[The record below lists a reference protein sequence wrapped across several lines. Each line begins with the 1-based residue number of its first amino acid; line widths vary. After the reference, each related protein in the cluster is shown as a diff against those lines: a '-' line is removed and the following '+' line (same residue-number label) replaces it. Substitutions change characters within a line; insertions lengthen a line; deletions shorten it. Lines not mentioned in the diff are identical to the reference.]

1 MSDFN
6 SPSTPPPA
14 GTTPGHAAPH
24 SQGTNK
30 LAIASLVLSIGSL
43 LVCCLPYGVFF
54 AVLVAIIGAVLG
66 GVAEQQIR
74 EGKGGGMGL
83 AKAGRIIGIIAS
95 LILTVLM
102 ILTIAGISYLGSEEG
117 QQRIRDMGIDPE
129 TGEVID
135 DEVIDPELGDP
146 DTGARIDEPLIDD
159 ADPVEPAVVD
169 PVDPV
174 EVE

>member
-14 GTTPGHAAPH
+14 GTTAGHASPH
-24 SQGTNK
+24 SQGTNP
-30 LAIASLVLSIGSL
+30 LAIVSLVLSIGSL
-43 LVCCLPYGVFF
+43 LVCCLPYVGVFL

-95 LILTVLM
+95 IILTVLM
-102 ILTIAGISYLGSEEG
+102 ILALAGISYLGSEEG

-129 TGEVID
+129 TGEVIE
-135 DEVIDPELGDP
+135 DEPLDPELGDP
-146 DTGARIDEPLIDD
+146 DTGARLDDPLIDD
-159 ADPVEPAVVD
+159 ADPDVVD
-169 PVDPV
+169 PVVDPV

>member
-6 SPSTPPPA
+6 SPTTPPPA
-14 GTTPGHAAPH
+14 GATTGHAAPH
-24 SQGTNK
+24 SQGTNP
-30 LAIASLVLSIGSL
+30 LAIVSLVLSIGSL
-43 LVCCLPYGVFF
+43 LVCCVPYGIFL
-54 AVLVAIIGAVLG
+54 APLVAIVGAVLG

-83 AKAGRIIGIIAS
+83 AKAGRITGIIAS
-95 LILTVLM
+95 IILT
-102 ILTIAGISYLGSEEG
+102 ILAILAIAGISFLGSEEG

-129 TGEVID
+129 TGEVIE
-135 DEVIDPELGDP
+135 DEPLDPELGDP
-146 DTGARIDEPLIDD
+146 NTGARVDEPLIDD

-169 PVDPV
+169 PV